1 MRLVPHPSG
10 EEIPILLADTDLP
23 LRDPNEFILGRRHLA
38 ANTLTRNLRELAL
51 LYKWSKENKVDLRQR
66 VREAEP
72 WPEALIRGSLIEFI
86 RLRACRKSAVH
97 PNTFNQRVATIR
109 QHFVWLFNLV
119 LSELSSA
126 DSKYEQVLIAKKV
139 LLESLDG
146 CLIGSPPVSRA
157 SQKGLS
163 EPQALRL
170 VELLHPDA
178 PRAPG
183 RTLAIKHRNYVIVLI
198 MLCFGLR
205 PGELLS
211 LKVEDIQ
218 IGAISSVEVRR
229 RPPDLNDNRSPRPK
243 VKRNGRLIPIVDQ
256 SVAKDIDQYIT
267 VWRDELESSSES
279 ESEYLIVSDEG
290 KPLSQ
295 SSVNKLFTNI
305 SDKYPDEF
313 PSTFSPKTLRHTFT
327 SQLETCLAN
336 AGVEEDRRVS
346 TIARVRG
353 DSSLSSQTTYTEK
366 VIDETARIALGQ
378 YHKKLIG
385 VL

>member
-1 MRLVPHPSG
+1 M
-10 EEIPILLADTDLP
+10 
-23 LRDPNEFILGRRHLA
+23 
-38 ANTLTRNLRELAL
+38 
-51 LYKWSKENKVDLRQR
+51 
-66 VREAEP
+66 
-72 WPEALIRGSLIEFI
+72 
-86 RLRACRKSAVH
+86 
-97 PNTFNQRVATIR
+97 
-109 QHFVWLFNLV
+109 
-119 LSELSSA
+119 
-126 DSKYEQVLIAKKV
+126 
-139 LLESLDG
+139 
-146 CLIGSPPVSRA
+146 
-157 SQKGLS
+157 
-163 EPQALRL
+163 
-170 VELLHPDA
+170 
-178 PRAPG
+178 
-183 RTLAIKHRNYVIVLI
+183 
-198 MLCFGLR
+198 R

-290 KPLSQ
+290 KPVSQ